1 MNTARM
7 FLSVYRLYR
16 ACNTRSVAFRTA
28 WHAIRKG

>member
-1 MNTARM
+1 MKTARM

-16 ACNTRSVAFRTA
+16 TCNPRSAAFRTA

>member
-16 ACNTRSVAFRTA
+16 TCNPRRVAISAA
-28 WHAIRKG
+28 WSAIRRG

>member
-1 MNTARM
+1 MTRARM

-16 ACNTRSVAFRTA
+16 TCNPRAVAFRTA